1 MGRPNQWD
9 RIKNVLII
17 RRASVILIIGSFIYG
32 IQLILHPDILYQYEV
47 YKLIRE
53 MFQGQDIGFIFIVL
67 SIIKLTGIIL
77 NHRYLKMVARTG
89 FMFVWFMFMVAFKI
103 SPPPNTVWILALVMV
118 LLTASSTL
126 TYKSR

>member
-9 RIKNVLII
+9 RIKHIIVLK
-17 RRASVILIIGSFIYG
+17 RASIILIIGSFIYG
-32 IQLILHPDILYQYEV
+32 LQLIIHPDILYQYEV

-53 MFQGQDIGFIFIVL
+53 IFQGQDIGFIFIVL
-67 SIIKLTGIIL
+67 SAVKLIGIIL
-77 NHRYLKMVARTG
+77 NHRYLKMIARTG

-118 LLTASSTL
+118 MLTASTSL
-126 TYKSR
+126 TYNK